1 MITTRFQIFRIC
13 FLTTILPAALAATP
27 PAAIG
32 VVVSDGNFQM
42 NNAPSTGSATVFN
55 GSSVVAGP
63 TSVSIRLSRGER
75 AMFGADSRGTVF
87 GDHLVLN
94 QGSARIAGYS
104 ATANTL
110 QIRAAGNASA
120 EVFLMGKV
128 VQVAA
133 LTGNVH
139 VFSAAGVNVAN
150 VVPGLA
156 LNIQP
161 PEPGLATS
169 SSLTGCV
176 SQIGGRYQVTD
187 ETSRVTSELR
197 GSHLSPGEK
206 IRVTGV
212 SLRDSKT
219 PDGLSQ
225 VLKVTNVTRVSGTC
239 KILREVADADQ
250 RFDNVG
256 SAGSPEPEV
265 GAVATGPE
273 VATAVIPPVIGATAA
288 GPAGGAVATGSA
300 VGAAATGSAV
310 GAAATGSVVGAAAAG
325 TIPAVAAGAA
335 TGIGTVSIV
344 AGVTAV
350 AAVTTTAAVAASTTT
365 PTLSNQ

>member
-1 MITTRFQIFRIC
+1 MITKLVQIFRNC
-13 FLTTILPAALAATP
+13 FLATVLPAIIAGTP
-27 PAAIG
+27 GAAIG
-32 VVVSDGNFQM
+32 VVISDGNFQM
-42 NNAPSTGSATVFN
+42 NNAPSTGSATVLD

-63 TSVSIRLSRGER
+63 TSVSIRLSGGER
-75 AMFGADSRGTVF
+75 AIFGADSRGTVF

-104 ATANTL
+104 ASANTL
-110 QIRAAGNASA
+110 QIRAVGHASA

-139 VFSAAGVNVAN
+139 VFSGGGVNVAN
-150 VVPGLA
+150 LVPGHP

-161 PEPGLATS
+161 PPPGQATS

-176 SQIGGRYQVTD
+176 SQSGDRYEVTD
-187 ETSRVTSELR
+187 EISRVTAELR

-212 SLRDSKT
+212 SLRDLKT

-239 KILREVADADQ
+239 KILRQVADTDQ
-250 RFDNVG
+250 RVEN
-256 SAGSPEPEV
+256 AGASSTRVPAI
-265 GAVATGPE
+265 GAVAAGPE
-273 VATAVIPPVIGATAA
+273 VATAAIPPAIGSLAT
-288 GPAGGAVATGSA
+288 GPAEAGSA
-300 VGAAATGSAV
+300 VGAVMT
-310 GAAATGSVVGAAAAG
+310 
-325 TIPAVAAGAA
+325 
-335 TGIGTVSIV
+335 
-344 AGVTAV
+344 
-350 AAVTTTAAVAASTTT
+350 
-365 PTLSNQ
+365 